1 MSRQKGSMRRKSIVE
16 RFSIVFAILYV
27 IPMLVSLYL
36 LLPFLELEGKAAQ
49 VTFLVVFL
57 VLLGLAGRLILRAIV
72 KSLVDTVDDVEA
84 VASGDL
90 SRRARPSSGD
100 ELHDLANNVNR
111 ITERLQKN
119 IEDLQSSKQHI
130 QTLLSHISRAVASP
144 VEIDGLLTVT
154 LSSMVDIIGYRKG
167 VVTVIGSEGEFRII
181 SHVGLSPGEES
192 SFPVAGKELLGR
204 VIDCARPLVLHRGR
218 DGGWKE
224 RGLREFQRFFG
235 DSVSVPLIRSYTVF
249 GVLTVASGRGDSPG
263 SEGSDAKC
271 RKIGGDD
278 VLMLQNLAAQV
289 ATAIDN
295 AELRKSMEK
304 TYFESISSLAAAVEA
319 RDIYTNGHSKR
330 VSELSGG
337 IAAQLRLPEYVVKL
351 VKEASLLH
359 DIGKIGIPDTI
370 LHNSSRKSP
379 DDYFEVIKTH
389 PVIGENIVKPM
400 HSLRRLCPGVRHHH
414 ERVDGHG
421 YPDGL
426 SGDAIPI
433 EARIMAVAD
442 AFDAMTSD
450 RLYRSSL
457 SRKEAVQQLWKN
469 AGFQFDSQC
478 VKALL
483 AQLRDDSA
491 VKNLRVGGT
500 EIMHDSPGASSP
512 RP

>member
-1 MSRQKGSMRRKSIVE
+1 MSRQKDSMRRKSIVG
-16 RFSIVFAILYV
+16 RFSTLFAVLYV

-36 LLPFLELEGKAAQ
+36 LLPLLDLAGKAAQ
-49 VTFLVVFL
+49 VTFLFVFL
-57 VLLGLAGRLILRAIV
+57 VLLGLAGRLILRTIV
-72 KSLVDTVDDVEA
+72 RSLEATVEDVEA

-90 SRRARPSSGD
+90 SRRARARSGD
-100 ELHDLANNVNR
+100 GLHDLANNVNR

-119 IEDLQSSKQHI
+119 IDDLKNSKQHI

-144 VEIDGLLTVT
+144 LEIDGLLTVT
-154 LSSMVDIIGYRKG
+154 LSSMVNIIGYRKG
-167 VVTVIGSEGEFRII
+167 VVAVIGPEGELRII
-181 SHVGLSPGEES
+181 SHVGLYPGEES
-192 SFPVAGKELLGR
+192 SFPVVGKQLLGR
-204 VIDCARPLVLHRGR
+204 VIDCARPLVLHRGG
-218 DGGWKE
+218 DGVRSE

-235 DSVSVPLIRSYTVF
+235 DSVSVPLIRSYSVF
-249 GVLTVASGRGDSPG
+249 GVLTVASGRGYSG
-263 SEGSDAKC
+263 SEGFGPKN
-271 RKIGGDD
+271 RTINGDD
-278 VLMLQNLAAQV
+278 VLMLQNLAAQIG
-289 ATAIDN
+289 TAIDN

-304 TYFESISSLAAAVEA
+304 TYFESISSLATAVEA

-370 LHNSSRKSP
+370 LHNATLKSP
-379 DDYFEVIKTH
+379 DGYFEVIKTH
-389 PVIGENIVKPM
+389 PVIGENIVRPM

-414 ERVDGHG
+414 ERVDGRG

-426 SGDAIPI
+426 AGEAIPI

-457 SRKEAVQQLWKN
+457 SRREAVRQLWKN

-483 AQLRDDSA
+483 AHLRDDSA
-491 VKNLRVGGT
+491 VKNLRVDGI
-500 EIMHDSPGASSP
+500 EIMHDSPGA
-512 RP
+512 